1 MAKAITDVALI
12 GLGAVG
18 AAYLT
23 SVADNF
29 PECRIRVIAAGERA
43 ARLRAG
49 GIVYN
54 GRRYM
59 FDVAEPQDG
68 TPAGLL
74 FVSVKNGQLS
84 EAVGQAAAFVGP
96 DTVIISPLNGVT
108 SERKLAERF
117 GAENVVYSYA
127 IKLDA
132 TRRGSET
139 VCGNEGWIVFG
150 DAHNA
155 PGRLSENVLAVEE
168 FFKRSRIEYEI
179 PEDMIK
185 SLWKKFMMNC
195 GLNQTSSVL
204 GFNYGLMQRSRLRRR
219 PGTVAVAAAMFN
231 KVPIAGKKTI
241 CLISGGNID
250 VNILS
255 RVIGR
260 GLQKSG
266 RSCSMTIELVDKPG
280 QLQHVSQIIA
290 STGANVVSVYH
301 ERVSHTTDINGCY
314 LHLEMET
321 RNQQQIN
328 EIRQLLAV
336 AGYKIVE
343 G

>member
-43 ARLRAG
+43 ERLRRG

-54 GRRYM
+54 GKRYL
-59 FDVAEPQDG
+59 FDVAEPQEG

-74 FVSVKNGQLS
+74 FVSVKNGQLA
-84 EAVGQAAAFVGP
+84 EAMEQAAAFVGP
-96 DTVIISPLNGVT
+96 ETVIISPLNGVT
-108 SERKLAERF
+108 SEKRLAGRF
-117 GAENVVYSYA
+117 GAEKVVYSYA

-150 DAHNA
+150 DARNE

-168 FFKRSRIEYEI
+168 FFRRSHIEYEI

-195 GLNQTSSVL
+195 GLNQTSAVL
-204 GFNYGLMQRSRLRRR
+204 GFSYGLMQRSKEARSLMRS
-219 PGTVAVAAAMFN
+219 AMEEAAAAARAAAGVELGEVEIDEIFRTMDMLSPNGKTSMLQDVDARRATEVDAFAET
-231 KVPIAGKKTI
+231 VVTIAREHGFTAPVNELYLR
-241 CLISGGNID
+241 LIRAREESFR
-250 VNILS
+250 L
-255 RVIGR
+255 
-260 GLQKSG
+260 
-266 RSCSMTIELVDKPG
+266 
-280 QLQHVSQIIA
+280 
-290 STGANVVSVYH
+290 
-301 ERVSHTTDINGCY
+301 
-314 LHLEMET
+314 
-321 RNQQQIN
+321 
-328 EIRQLLAV
+328 
-336 AGYKIVE
+336 
-343 G
+343 

>member
-132 TRRGSET
+132 TRRGAET

-150 DAHNA
+150 DERNE

-168 FFKRSRIEYEI
+168 FFKRSHIEYEI

-195 GLNQTSSVL
+195 GLNQTSAVL
-204 GFNYGLMQRSRLRRR
+204 GFSYGLMQRSQEARSLMRS
-219 PGTVAVAAAMFN
+219 AMEEAAAAARAA
-231 KVPIAGKKTI
+231 AGVELGEAEIDEIFRTMDMLSPNGKTSMLQDI
-241 CLISGGNID
+241 DARRATEVDAFAETVVATAREHGFAAPVNELYLRLIRAREESFR
-250 VNILS
+250 L
-255 RVIGR
+255 
-260 GLQKSG
+260 
-266 RSCSMTIELVDKPG
+266 
-280 QLQHVSQIIA
+280 
-290 STGANVVSVYH
+290 
-301 ERVSHTTDINGCY
+301 
-314 LHLEMET
+314 
-321 RNQQQIN
+321 
-328 EIRQLLAV
+328 
-336 AGYKIVE
+336 
-343 G
+343 

>member
-49 GIVYN
+49 GIIYN

-108 SERKLAERF
+108 SEKRLAERF
-117 GAENVVYSYA
+117 GAEKVVYSYA

-132 TRRGSET
+132 TRRCSET

-150 DAHNA
+150 DERNE

-168 FFKRSRIEYEI
+168 FFKRSHIEYEI

-195 GLNQTSSVL
+195 GLNQTSAVL
-204 GFNYGLMQRSRLRRR
+204 GFSYGLMQRSQEARSLMRS
-219 PGTVAVAAAMFN
+219 AMEEAAA
-231 KVPIAGKKTI
+231 AA
-241 CLISGGNID
+241 
-250 VNILS
+250 
-255 RVIGR
+255 
-260 GLQKSG
+260 
-266 RSCSMTIELVDKPG
+266 CS
-280 QLQHVSQIIA
+280 
-290 STGANVVSVYH
+290 
-301 ERVSHTTDINGCY
+301 
-314 LHLEMET
+314 
-321 RNQQQIN
+321 
-328 EIRQLLAV
+328 
-336 AGYKIVE
+336 
-343 G
+343 

>member
-49 GIVYN
+49 GIIYN

-59 FDVAEPQDG
+59 FDVAEPQNG

-74 FVSVKNGQLS
+74 FVSVKNGQLA
-84 EAVGQAAAFVGP
+84 EAMEQAAAFVGP
-96 DTVIISPLNGVT
+96 ETVIISPLNGVT

-132 TRRGSET
+132 TRRGAET

-150 DAHNA
+150 DERNE

-168 FFKRSRIEYEI
+168 FFKRSHIEYEI

-195 GLNQTSSVL
+195 GLNQTSAVL
-204 GFNYGLMQRSRLRRR
+204 GFSYGLMQRSQEARSLMRSAMEEAAAAARAAAGVELGEAEIGEIFRTMDMLSPNGKTSMLQDVDARRVTEVDAFAE
-219 PGTVAVAAAMFN
+219 TVASIAREHGFAAPVN
-231 KVPIAGKKTI
+231 ELYLR
-241 CLISGGNID
+241 LIRAREESFR
-250 VNILS
+250 L
-255 RVIGR
+255 
-260 GLQKSG
+260 
-266 RSCSMTIELVDKPG
+266 
-280 QLQHVSQIIA
+280 
-290 STGANVVSVYH
+290 
-301 ERVSHTTDINGCY
+301 
-314 LHLEMET
+314 
-321 RNQQQIN
+321 
-328 EIRQLLAV
+328 
-336 AGYKIVE
+336 
-343 G
+343 

>member
-1 MAKAITDVALI
+1 MARAITDVALI

-59 FDVAEPQDG
+59 FDVVEPQDG

-84 EAVGQAAAFVGP
+84 EAMEQASAFVGP
-96 DTVIISPLNGVT
+96 ETVIISPLNGVT

-117 GAENVVYSYA
+117 GADNVVYSYA

-150 DAHNA
+150 DARNE
-155 PGRLSENVLAVEE
+155 PGRLSDNVLAVEE

-195 GLNQTSSVL
+195 GLNQTSAVL
-204 GFNYGLMQRSRLRRR
+204 GFSYGLMQRSQEARSLMRSAMEEAAAAARAAAGVELGEAEIGEIFRTMDMLSPNGKTSMLQDVDARRVTEVDAFAE
-219 PGTVAVAAAMFN
+219 TVASIAREHGFAAPVN
-231 KVPIAGKKTI
+231 ELYLR
-241 CLISGGNID
+241 LIRAREESFR
-250 VNILS
+250 L
-255 RVIGR
+255 
-260 GLQKSG
+260 
-266 RSCSMTIELVDKPG
+266 
-280 QLQHVSQIIA
+280 
-290 STGANVVSVYH
+290 
-301 ERVSHTTDINGCY
+301 
-314 LHLEMET
+314 
-321 RNQQQIN
+321 
-328 EIRQLLAV
+328 
-336 AGYKIVE
+336 
-343 G
+343 

>member
-49 GIVYN
+49 GIIYN
-54 GRRYM
+54 GKRYM

-132 TRRGSET
+132 TRRGAET

-150 DAHNA
+150 DERNE

-168 FFKRSRIEYEI
+168 FFKRSHIEYEI

-195 GLNQTSSVL
+195 GLNQTSAVL
-204 GFNYGLMQRSRLRRR
+204 GFSYGLMQRSQEARSLMRSAMEEAAAAARAAAGVELGEAEIGEIFRTMDMLSPNGKTSMLQDVDARRVTEVDAFAE
-219 PGTVAVAAAMFN
+219 TVASIAREHGFAAPVN
-231 KVPIAGKKTI
+231 ELYLR
-241 CLISGGNID
+241 LIRAREESFR
-250 VNILS
+250 L
-255 RVIGR
+255 
-260 GLQKSG
+260 
-266 RSCSMTIELVDKPG
+266 
-280 QLQHVSQIIA
+280 
-290 STGANVVSVYH
+290 
-301 ERVSHTTDINGCY
+301 
-314 LHLEMET
+314 
-321 RNQQQIN
+321 
-328 EIRQLLAV
+328 
-336 AGYKIVE
+336 
-343 G
+343 

>member
-59 FDVAEPQDG
+59 FDVVEPQDG

-132 TRRGSET
+132 TRRGAET

-150 DAHNA
+150 DERNE

-168 FFKRSRIEYEI
+168 FFKRSHIEYEI

-195 GLNQTSSVL
+195 GLNQTSAVL
-204 GFNYGLMQRSRLRRR
+204 GFSYGLMQRSQEARSLMRSAMEEAAAAARAAAGVELGEAEIGEIFRTMDMLSPNGKTSMLQDVDARRVTEVDAFAE
-219 PGTVAVAAAMFN
+219 TVASIAREHGFAAPVN
-231 KVPIAGKKTI
+231 ELYLR
-241 CLISGGNID
+241 LIRAREESFR
-250 VNILS
+250 L
-255 RVIGR
+255 
-260 GLQKSG
+260 
-266 RSCSMTIELVDKPG
+266 
-280 QLQHVSQIIA
+280 
-290 STGANVVSVYH
+290 
-301 ERVSHTTDINGCY
+301 
-314 LHLEMET
+314 
-321 RNQQQIN
+321 
-328 EIRQLLAV
+328 
-336 AGYKIVE
+336 
-343 G
+343 

>member
-59 FDVAEPQDG
+59 FDVAEPQNG

-108 SERKLAERF
+108 CERKLAERF

-132 TRRGSET
+132 TRRGAET

-150 DAHNA
+150 DERNE

-168 FFKRSRIEYEI
+168 FFRRSRIDYEI

-204 GFNYGLMQRSRLRRR
+204 GFNYGLMQRSKEARSLMRSAMEEAAAVARAAAGVELGEAEIDEIFRTMDILSPNGKTSMLQDVDARRVTEVDAFAE
-219 PGTVAVAAAMFN
+219 TVASIAREHGFAAPVN
-231 KVPIAGKKTI
+231 DLYLR
-241 CLISGGNID
+241 LIRAREESFR
-250 VNILS
+250 L
-255 RVIGR
+255 
-260 GLQKSG
+260 
-266 RSCSMTIELVDKPG
+266 
-280 QLQHVSQIIA
+280 
-290 STGANVVSVYH
+290 
-301 ERVSHTTDINGCY
+301 
-314 LHLEMET
+314 
-321 RNQQQIN
+321 
-328 EIRQLLAV
+328 
-336 AGYKIVE
+336 
-343 G
+343 

>member
-49 GIVYN
+49 GIIYN

-59 FDVAEPQDG
+59 FDVAEPQNG

-74 FVSVKNGQLS
+74 FVAVKNGQLS

-132 TRRGSET
+132 TRRGAET

-150 DAHNA
+150 DERNE

-168 FFKRSRIEYEI
+168 FFKRSHIEYEI

-185 SLWKKFMMNC
+185 GLWKKFMMNC
-195 GLNQTSSVL
+195 GLNQTSAVL
-204 GFNYGLMQRSRLRRR
+204 GFSYGLMQRSQEARSLMRSAMEEAAAAARAAAGVELGEAEIGEIFRTMDMLSPNGKTSMLQDVDARRVTEVDAFAE
-219 PGTVAVAAAMFN
+219 TVASIAREHGFAAPVN
-231 KVPIAGKKTI
+231 ELYLR
-241 CLISGGNID
+241 LIRAREESFR
-250 VNILS
+250 L
-255 RVIGR
+255 
-260 GLQKSG
+260 
-266 RSCSMTIELVDKPG
+266 
-280 QLQHVSQIIA
+280 
-290 STGANVVSVYH
+290 
-301 ERVSHTTDINGCY
+301 
-314 LHLEMET
+314 
-321 RNQQQIN
+321 
-328 EIRQLLAV
+328 
-336 AGYKIVE
+336 
-343 G
+343 

>member
-59 FDVAEPQDG
+59 FDVVEPQDG

-84 EAVGQAAAFVGP
+84 EAAGQAAAFVGP

-117 GAENVVYSYA
+117 GADNVVYSYA

-132 TRRGSET
+132 TRRGAET

-150 DAHNA
+150 DERNE

-168 FFKRSRIEYEI
+168 FFKRSHIEYEI

-195 GLNQTSSVL
+195 GLNQTSAVL
-204 GFNYGLMQRSRLRRR
+204 GFSYGLMQRSKEARSLMRSAMEEAAAAARAAAGVELGEVEIDEIFRTMDMLSPNGKTSMLQDVDARRATEVDAFAE
-219 PGTVAVAAAMFN
+219 TVATIAREHGFAAPVN
-231 KVPIAGKKTI
+231 ELYLR
-241 CLISGGNID
+241 LIRAREESFR
-250 VNILS
+250 L
-255 RVIGR
+255 
-260 GLQKSG
+260 
-266 RSCSMTIELVDKPG
+266 
-280 QLQHVSQIIA
+280 
-290 STGANVVSVYH
+290 
-301 ERVSHTTDINGCY
+301 
-314 LHLEMET
+314 
-321 RNQQQIN
+321 
-328 EIRQLLAV
+328 
-336 AGYKIVE
+336 
-343 G
+343 

>member
-43 ARLRAG
+43 ERLRSG

-54 GRRYM
+54 GKRYM
-59 FDVAEPQDG
+59 FDIAEPQEG

-74 FVSVKNGQLS
+74 FVSVKNGRLA
-84 EAVGQAAAFVGP
+84 EAMEQAAAFVGP
-96 DTVIISPLNGVT
+96 ETVIISPLNGVT

-117 GAENVVYSYA
+117 GADNVVYSYA

-132 TRRGSET
+132 TRRGAET

-150 DAHNA
+150 DERNE

-168 FFKRSRIEYEI
+168 FFKRSHIEYEI

-195 GLNQTSSVL
+195 GLNQTSAVL
-204 GFNYGLMQRSRLRRR
+204 GFSYGLMQRSQEARSLMRSGMEEAAAAARAAAGVELGEAEIGEIFRTMDMLSPNGKTSMLQDVDARRVTEVDAFAE
-219 PGTVAVAAAMFN
+219 TVASIAREHGFAA
-231 KVPIAGKKTI
+231 P
-241 CLISGGNID
+241 
-250 VNILS
+250 VNELYLRIKNRITPSMIL
-255 RVIGR
+255 
-260 GLQKSG
+260 
-266 RSCSMTIELVDKPG
+266 
-280 QLQHVSQIIA
+280 A
-290 STGANVVSVYH
+290 A
-301 ERVSHTTDINGCY
+301 
-314 LHLEMET
+314 
-321 RNQQQIN
+321 
-328 EIRQLLAV
+328 
-336 AGYKIVE
+336 
-343 G
+343 

>member
-49 GIVYN
+49 GIIYN

-74 FVSVKNGQLS
+74 FVSVKNGQLE
-84 EAVGQAAAFVGP
+84 EAIEQASAFVGP
-96 DTVIISPLNGVT
+96 ETVIISPLNGVT

-168 FFKRSRIEYEI
+168 FFKRSQIEYEI

-204 GFNYGLMQRSRLRRR
+204 GFNYGLMQRSKEARSLMRS
-219 PGTVAVAAAMFN
+219 AMEEAAAAARAA
-231 KVPIAGKKTI
+231 AGVELGEAEIDEIFRTMDMLSPNGKTSM
-241 CLISGGNID
+241 LQD
-250 VNILS
+250 VDAR
-255 RVIGR
+255 RV
-260 GLQKSG
+260 
-266 RSCSMTIELVDKPG
+266 TEVD
-280 QLQHVSQIIA
+280 A
-290 STGANVVSVYH
+290 FAETVVSIAH
-301 ERVSHTTDINGCY
+301 EHGFAAPVNELY
-314 LHLEMET
+314 LRL
-321 RNQQQIN
+321 
-328 EIRQLLAV
+328 IRAREESFRL
-336 AGYKIVE
+336 
-343 G
+343 

>member
-49 GIVYN
+49 GIIYN

-117 GAENVVYSYA
+117 GADNVVYSYA

-132 TRRGSET
+132 TRRGAET

-150 DAHNA
+150 DERNE

-168 FFKRSRIEYEI
+168 FFKRSHIEYEI

-195 GLNQTSSVL
+195 GLNQTSAVL
-204 GFNYGLMQRSRLRRR
+204 GFSYGLMQRSKEARSLMRSAMEEAAAAARAAAGVELGEVEIDEIFRTMDMLSPNGKTSMLQDVDARRATEVDAFAE
-219 PGTVAVAAAMFN
+219 TVATIAREHGFAAPVN
-231 KVPIAGKKTI
+231 ELYLR
-241 CLISGGNID
+241 LIRAREESFR
-250 VNILS
+250 L
-255 RVIGR
+255 
-260 GLQKSG
+260 
-266 RSCSMTIELVDKPG
+266 
-280 QLQHVSQIIA
+280 
-290 STGANVVSVYH
+290 
-301 ERVSHTTDINGCY
+301 
-314 LHLEMET
+314 
-321 RNQQQIN
+321 
-328 EIRQLLAV
+328 
-336 AGYKIVE
+336 
-343 G
+343 

>member
-49 GIVYN
+49 GIIYN

-59 FDVAEPQDG
+59 FDVAEPQNG

-132 TRRGSET
+132 TRRGAET

-150 DAHNA
+150 DERNE

-168 FFKRSRIEYEI
+168 FFKRSHIEYEI

-195 GLNQTSSVL
+195 GLNQTSAVL
-204 GFNYGLMQRSRLRRR
+204 GFSYGLMQRSQEARSLMRSAMEEAAAAARAAAGVELGEAEIGEIFRTMDMLSPNGKTSMLQDVDARRVTEVDAFAE
-219 PGTVAVAAAMFN
+219 TVASIAREHGFAAPVN
-231 KVPIAGKKTI
+231 ELYLR
-241 CLISGGNID
+241 LIRAREESFR
-250 VNILS
+250 L
-255 RVIGR
+255 
-260 GLQKSG
+260 
-266 RSCSMTIELVDKPG
+266 
-280 QLQHVSQIIA
+280 
-290 STGANVVSVYH
+290 
-301 ERVSHTTDINGCY
+301 
-314 LHLEMET
+314 
-321 RNQQQIN
+321 
-328 EIRQLLAV
+328 
-336 AGYKIVE
+336 
-343 G
+343 

>member
-29 PECRIRVIAAGERA
+29 PECRIRRVIAAGERA

-49 GIVYN
+49 GIIYN

-132 TRRGSET
+132 TRRGAET

-150 DAHNA
+150 DERNE

-168 FFKRSRIEYEI
+168 FFKRSHIEYEI

-185 SLWKKFMMNC
+185 SLWN
-195 GLNQTSSVL
+195 GLNQTSAVL
-204 GFNYGLMQRSRLRRR
+204 GFSYGLMQRSQEARSLMRSAMEEAAAAARAAAGVELGEAEIGEICRTMDMLSPNGKTSMLQDVDARRVTEVDAFAE
-219 PGTVAVAAAMFN
+219 TVASIAREHGFAAPVN
-231 KVPIAGKKTI
+231 ELYLR
-241 CLISGGNID
+241 LIRAREESFR
-250 VNILS
+250 L
-255 RVIGR
+255 
-260 GLQKSG
+260 
-266 RSCSMTIELVDKPG
+266 
-280 QLQHVSQIIA
+280 
-290 STGANVVSVYH
+290 
-301 ERVSHTTDINGCY
+301 
-314 LHLEMET
+314 
-321 RNQQQIN
+321 
-328 EIRQLLAV
+328 
-336 AGYKIVE
+336 
-343 G
+343 

>member
-59 FDVAEPQDG
+59 FDVVEPQDG

-84 EAVGQAAAFVGP
+84 EAAGQAAAFVGP

-117 GAENVVYSYA
+117 GADNVVYSYA

-132 TRRGSET
+132 TRRGAET

-150 DAHNA
+150 DERNE

-168 FFKRSRIEYEI
+168 FFKRSHIEYEI

-195 GLNQTSSVL
+195 GLNQTSAVL
-204 GFNYGLMQRSRLRRR
+204 GFNYGLMQRSKEARSLMRSAMEEAAAAARAAAGVELGEAEIDEIFRTMDMLSPDGKTSMLQDVDARRVTEVDAFAE
-219 PGTVAVAAAMFN
+219 TVAAIAREHGFAAPVN
-231 KVPIAGKKTI
+231 ELYLR
-241 CLISGGNID
+241 LIRAREESFR
-250 VNILS
+250 L
-255 RVIGR
+255 
-260 GLQKSG
+260 
-266 RSCSMTIELVDKPG
+266 
-280 QLQHVSQIIA
+280 
-290 STGANVVSVYH
+290 
-301 ERVSHTTDINGCY
+301 
-314 LHLEMET
+314 
-321 RNQQQIN
+321 
-328 EIRQLLAV
+328 
-336 AGYKIVE
+336 
-343 G
+343 

>member
-49 GIVYN
+49 GIIYN

-132 TRRGSET
+132 TRRGAET

-150 DAHNA
+150 DERNE

-168 FFKRSRIEYEI
+168 FFKRSHIEYEI

-195 GLNQTSSVL
+195 GLNQTSAVL
-204 GFNYGLMQRSRLRRR
+204 GFSYGLMQRSQEARSLMRSAMEEAAAAARATAGVELGEAEIGEIFRTMDMLSPNGKTSMLQDVDARRVTEVDAFAE
-219 PGTVAVAAAMFN
+219 TVASIAREHGFAAPVN
-231 KVPIAGKKTI
+231 ELYLR
-241 CLISGGNID
+241 LIRAREESFR
-250 VNILS
+250 L
-255 RVIGR
+255 
-260 GLQKSG
+260 
-266 RSCSMTIELVDKPG
+266 
-280 QLQHVSQIIA
+280 
-290 STGANVVSVYH
+290 
-301 ERVSHTTDINGCY
+301 
-314 LHLEMET
+314 
-321 RNQQQIN
+321 
-328 EIRQLLAV
+328 
-336 AGYKIVE
+336 
-343 G
+343 

>member
-49 GIVYN
+49 GIIYN

-59 FDVAEPQDG
+59 FDVAEPPDG

-132 TRRGSET
+132 TRRGAET

-150 DAHNA
+150 DERNE

-168 FFKRSRIEYEI
+168 FFKRSHIEYEI

-195 GLNQTSSVL
+195 GLNQTSAVL
-204 GFNYGLMQRSRLRRR
+204 GFSYGLMQRSQEARSLMRSAMEEAAAAARAAAGVELGEAEIDEIFRTMDMLSPNGKTSMLQDVDARRVTEVDAFAE
-219 PGTVAVAAAMFN
+219 TVASIAREHGFAAPVN
-231 KVPIAGKKTI
+231 ELYLR
-241 CLISGGNID
+241 LIRAREESFR
-250 VNILS
+250 L
-255 RVIGR
+255 
-260 GLQKSG
+260 
-266 RSCSMTIELVDKPG
+266 
-280 QLQHVSQIIA
+280 
-290 STGANVVSVYH
+290 
-301 ERVSHTTDINGCY
+301 
-314 LHLEMET
+314 
-321 RNQQQIN
+321 
-328 EIRQLLAV
+328 
-336 AGYKIVE
+336 
-343 G
+343 

>member
-49 GIVYN
+49 GIIYN

-59 FDVAEPQDG
+59 FDVAEPQNG

-132 TRRGSET
+132 TRRGAET

-150 DAHNA
+150 DERNE

-168 FFKRSRIEYEI
+168 FFKRSHIEYEI

-195 GLNQTSSVL
+195 GLNQTSAVL
-204 GFNYGLMQRSRLRRR
+204 GFSYGLMQRSQEARSLMRSAMEEAAAAARAAAGVELGEAEIGEIFRTMDMLSPNGKTSMLQDVVARRVTEVDAFAE
-219 PGTVAVAAAMFN
+219 TVASIAREHGFAAPVN
-231 KVPIAGKKTI
+231 ELYLR
-241 CLISGGNID
+241 LIRAREESFR
-250 VNILS
+250 L
-255 RVIGR
+255 
-260 GLQKSG
+260 
-266 RSCSMTIELVDKPG
+266 
-280 QLQHVSQIIA
+280 
-290 STGANVVSVYH
+290 
-301 ERVSHTTDINGCY
+301 
-314 LHLEMET
+314 
-321 RNQQQIN
+321 
-328 EIRQLLAV
+328 
-336 AGYKIVE
+336 
-343 G
+343 

>member
-43 ARLRAG
+43 ERLRSG

-54 GRRYM
+54 GKRYM
-59 FDVAEPQDG
+59 FDIAEPQEG

-74 FVSVKNGQLS
+74 FVSVKNGRLA
-84 EAVGQAAAFVGP
+84 EAMEQAAAFVGP
-96 DTVIISPLNGVT
+96 ETVIISPLNGVT

-117 GAENVVYSYA
+117 GADNVVYSYA

-132 TRRGSET
+132 TRRGAET

-150 DAHNA
+150 DERNE

-168 FFKRSRIEYEI
+168 FFKRSHIEYEI

-195 GLNQTSSVL
+195 GLNQTSAVL
-204 GFNYGLMQRSRLRRR
+204 GFSYGLMQRSQEARSLMRSGMEEAAAAARAAAGVELGEAEIGEIFRTMDMLSPNGKTSMLQDVDARRVTEVDAFAE
-219 PGTVAVAAAMFN
+219 TVASIAREHGFAAPVN
-231 KVPIAGKKTI
+231 ELYLR
-241 CLISGGNID
+241 LIRAREESFR
-250 VNILS
+250 L
-255 RVIGR
+255 
-260 GLQKSG
+260 
-266 RSCSMTIELVDKPG
+266 
-280 QLQHVSQIIA
+280 
-290 STGANVVSVYH
+290 
-301 ERVSHTTDINGCY
+301 
-314 LHLEMET
+314 
-321 RNQQQIN
+321 
-328 EIRQLLAV
+328 
-336 AGYKIVE
+336 
-343 G
+343 

>member
-49 GIVYN
+49 GIIYN

-132 TRRGSET
+132 TRRGAET

-150 DAHNA
+150 DERNE

-168 FFKRSRIEYEI
+168 FFKRSHIEYEI

-195 GLNQTSSVL
+195 GLNQTSAVL
-204 GFNYGLMQRSRLRRR
+204 SFSYGLMQRSQEARSLMRSAMEEAAAAARAAAGVELGEAEIGEIFRTMDMLSPNGKTSMLQDVDARRVTEVDAFAE
-219 PGTVAVAAAMFN
+219 TVASIAREHGFAAPVN
-231 KVPIAGKKTI
+231 ELYLR
-241 CLISGGNID
+241 LIRAREESFR
-250 VNILS
+250 L
-255 RVIGR
+255 
-260 GLQKSG
+260 
-266 RSCSMTIELVDKPG
+266 
-280 QLQHVSQIIA
+280 
-290 STGANVVSVYH
+290 
-301 ERVSHTTDINGCY
+301 
-314 LHLEMET
+314 
-321 RNQQQIN
+321 
-328 EIRQLLAV
+328 
-336 AGYKIVE
+336 
-343 G
+343 

>member
-43 ARLRAG
+43 ERPRSG

-54 GRRYM
+54 GKRYM
-59 FDVAEPQDG
+59 FDIAEPQEG

-74 FVSVKNGQLS
+74 FVSVKNGRLA
-84 EAVGQAAAFVGP
+84 EAMEQAAAFVGP
-96 DTVIISPLNGVT
+96 ETVIISPLNGVT

-117 GAENVVYSYA
+117 GADNVVYSYA

-132 TRRGSET
+132 TRRGAET

-150 DAHNA
+150 DERNE

-168 FFKRSRIEYEI
+168 FFKRSHIEYEI

-195 GLNQTSSVL
+195 GLNQTSAVL
-204 GFNYGLMQRSRLRRR
+204 GFSYGLMQRSQEARSLMRSAMEEAAAAARAAAGVELGEAEIGEIFRTMDMLSPNGKTSMLQDVDARRVTEVDAFAE
-219 PGTVAVAAAMFN
+219 TVASIAREHGFAAPVN
-231 KVPIAGKKTI
+231 ELYLR
-241 CLISGGNID
+241 LIRAREESFR
-250 VNILS
+250 L
-255 RVIGR
+255 
-260 GLQKSG
+260 
-266 RSCSMTIELVDKPG
+266 
-280 QLQHVSQIIA
+280 
-290 STGANVVSVYH
+290 
-301 ERVSHTTDINGCY
+301 
-314 LHLEMET
+314 
-321 RNQQQIN
+321 
-328 EIRQLLAV
+328 
-336 AGYKIVE
+336 
-343 G
+343 

>member
-1 MAKAITDVALI
+1 MTKAITDVALI

-49 GIVYN
+49 GIIYN

-59 FDVAEPQDG
+59 FDVAEPQNG

-132 TRRGSET
+132 TRRGAET

-150 DAHNA
+150 DERNE

-168 FFKRSRIEYEI
+168 FFKRSHIEYEI

-195 GLNQTSSVL
+195 GLNQTSAVL
-204 GFNYGLMQRSRLRRR
+204 GFSYGLMQRSQEARSLMRSAMEEAAAAARAAAGVELGEAEIGEIFRTMDMLSPNGKTSMLQDVDARRVTEVDAFAE
-219 PGTVAVAAAMFN
+219 TVASIAREHGFAAPVN
-231 KVPIAGKKTI
+231 ELYLR
-241 CLISGGNID
+241 LIRAREESFR
-250 VNILS
+250 L
-255 RVIGR
+255 
-260 GLQKSG
+260 
-266 RSCSMTIELVDKPG
+266 
-280 QLQHVSQIIA
+280 
-290 STGANVVSVYH
+290 
-301 ERVSHTTDINGCY
+301 
-314 LHLEMET
+314 
-321 RNQQQIN
+321 
-328 EIRQLLAV
+328 
-336 AGYKIVE
+336 
-343 G
+343 

>member
-49 GIVYN
+49 GIIYN
-54 GRRYM
+54 GRRYI

-74 FVSVKNGQLS
+74 FVSVKNGQLE
-84 EAVGQAAAFVGP
+84 EAIEQAAAFVGP

-108 SERKLAERF
+108 SEKRLAERF
-117 GAENVVYSYA
+117 GAEKVVYSYA

-150 DAHNA
+150 DERNE

-168 FFKRSRIEYEI
+168 FFKRSHIEYEI

-195 GLNQTSSVL
+195 GLNQTSAVL
-204 GFNYGLMQRSRLRRR
+204 GFSYGLMQRSQEARSLMRSAMEEAAAAGVELGEAEIGEIFRTMDMLSPNGKTSMLQDVDARRVTEVDAFAE
-219 PGTVAVAAAMFN
+219 TVASIAREHGFAAPVN
-231 KVPIAGKKTI
+231 ELYLR
-241 CLISGGNID
+241 LIRAREESFR
-250 VNILS
+250 L
-255 RVIGR
+255 
-260 GLQKSG
+260 
-266 RSCSMTIELVDKPG
+266 
-280 QLQHVSQIIA
+280 
-290 STGANVVSVYH
+290 
-301 ERVSHTTDINGCY
+301 
-314 LHLEMET
+314 
-321 RNQQQIN
+321 
-328 EIRQLLAV
+328 
-336 AGYKIVE
+336 
-343 G
+343 

>member
-43 ARLRAG
+43 ERLRAG

-54 GRRYM
+54 GKKYL
-59 FDVAEPQDG
+59 FDVAEPQEG

-74 FVSVKNGQLS
+74 FVSVKNGQLA
-84 EAVGQAAAFVGP
+84 EAMEQASAFVGP

-132 TRRGSET
+132 TRRGAET

-150 DAHNA
+150 DERNE
-155 PGRLSENVLAVEE
+155 PGRLSDNVLAVEE

-195 GLNQTSSVL
+195 GLNQTSAVL
-204 GFNYGLMQRSRLRRR
+204 GFSYGLMQRSQEARSLMRSAMEEAAAAARAAAGVELGEAEIGEIFRTMDMLSPNGKTSMLQDVDARRVTEVDAFAE
-219 PGTVAVAAAMFN
+219 TVASIAREHGFAAPVN
-231 KVPIAGKKTI
+231 ELYLR
-241 CLISGGNID
+241 LIRAREESFR
-250 VNILS
+250 L
-255 RVIGR
+255 
-260 GLQKSG
+260 
-266 RSCSMTIELVDKPG
+266 
-280 QLQHVSQIIA
+280 
-290 STGANVVSVYH
+290 
-301 ERVSHTTDINGCY
+301 
-314 LHLEMET
+314 
-321 RNQQQIN
+321 
-328 EIRQLLAV
+328 
-336 AGYKIVE
+336 
-343 G
+343 

>member
-49 GIVYN
+49 GIIYN

-132 TRRGSET
+132 TRRGAET

-150 DAHNA
+150 DERNE

-168 FFKRSRIEYEI
+168 FFKRSHIEYEI

-195 GLNQTSSVL
+195 GLNQTSAVL
-204 GFNYGLMQRSRLRRR
+204 GFSYGLMQRSKEARSLMRSAMEEAAAAARAAAGVELGEVEIDEIFRTMDMLSPNGKTSMLQDVDARRATEVDAFAE
-219 PGTVAVAAAMFN
+219 TVATIAREHGFAAPVN
-231 KVPIAGKKTI
+231 ELYLR
-241 CLISGGNID
+241 LIRAREESFR
-250 VNILS
+250 L
-255 RVIGR
+255 
-260 GLQKSG
+260 
-266 RSCSMTIELVDKPG
+266 
-280 QLQHVSQIIA
+280 
-290 STGANVVSVYH
+290 
-301 ERVSHTTDINGCY
+301 
-314 LHLEMET
+314 
-321 RNQQQIN
+321 
-328 EIRQLLAV
+328 
-336 AGYKIVE
+336 
-343 G
+343 

>member
-132 TRRGSET
+132 TRRGAET

-150 DAHNA
+150 DERNE

-168 FFKRSRIEYEI
+168 FFKRSHIEYEI

-195 GLNQTSSVL
+195 GLNQTSAVL
-204 GFNYGLMQRSRLRRR
+204 GFSYGLMQRSQEARALMRS
-219 PGTVAVAAAMFN
+219 AMEEAAA
-231 KVPIAGKKTI
+231 AA
-241 CLISGGNID
+241 
-250 VNILS
+250 
-255 RVIGR
+255 R
-260 GLQKSG
+260 
-266 RSCSMTIELVDKPG
+266 
-280 QLQHVSQIIA
+280 
-290 STGANVVSVYH
+290 
-301 ERVSHTTDINGCY
+301 
-314 LHLEMET
+314 
-321 RNQQQIN
+321 
-328 EIRQLLAV
+328 AV
-336 AGYKIVE
+336 AGVE
-343 G
+343 LGEAEIGEIFRTMDMLSPNGKTSMLQDIDARRATEVDAFAETVVAIAREHGFAAPVNELYLRLIRAREESFRL

>member
-59 FDVAEPQDG
+59 FDVVEPQDG

-84 EAVGQAAAFVGP
+84 EAAGQAAAFVGP

-108 SERKLAERF
+108 SEKRLAERF
-117 GAENVVYSYA
+117 GADNVVYSYA

-150 DAHNA
+150 DARNE
-155 PGRLSENVLAVEE
+155 PGRLSDNVLAVEE

-195 GLNQTSSVL
+195 GLNQTSAVL
-204 GFNYGLMQRSRLRRR
+204 GFNYGLMQRSKEARSLMRSAMEEAAAAARAAAGVELGEAEIDEIFRTMDMLSPDGKTSMLQDVDARRVTEVDAFAE
-219 PGTVAVAAAMFN
+219 TVAAIAREHGFAAPVN
-231 KVPIAGKKTI
+231 ELYLR
-241 CLISGGNID
+241 LIRAREESFR
-250 VNILS
+250 L
-255 RVIGR
+255 
-260 GLQKSG
+260 
-266 RSCSMTIELVDKPG
+266 
-280 QLQHVSQIIA
+280 
-290 STGANVVSVYH
+290 
-301 ERVSHTTDINGCY
+301 
-314 LHLEMET
+314 
-321 RNQQQIN
+321 
-328 EIRQLLAV
+328 
-336 AGYKIVE
+336 
-343 G
+343 

>member
-59 FDVAEPQDG
+59 FDVVEPQDG

-84 EAVGQAAAFVGP
+84 EAAGQAAAFVGP

-117 GAENVVYSYA
+117 GADNVVYSYA

-150 DAHNA
+150 DARNE
-155 PGRLSENVLAVEE
+155 PGRLSDNVLAVEE

-195 GLNQTSSVL
+195 GLNQTSAVL
-204 GFNYGLMQRSRLRRR
+204 GFNYGLMQRSKEARSLMRSAMEEAAAAARAAAGVELGEAEIDEIFRTMDMLSPDGKTSMLQDVDARRVTEVDAFAE
-219 PGTVAVAAAMFN
+219 TVAAIAREHGFAAPVN
-231 KVPIAGKKTI
+231 ELYLR
-241 CLISGGNID
+241 LIRAREESFR
-250 VNILS
+250 L
-255 RVIGR
+255 
-260 GLQKSG
+260 
-266 RSCSMTIELVDKPG
+266 
-280 QLQHVSQIIA
+280 
-290 STGANVVSVYH
+290 
-301 ERVSHTTDINGCY
+301 
-314 LHLEMET
+314 
-321 RNQQQIN
+321 
-328 EIRQLLAV
+328 
-336 AGYKIVE
+336 
-343 G
+343 

>member
-43 ARLRAG
+43 ERLRAG

-54 GRRYM
+54 GKKYL
-59 FDVAEPQDG
+59 FDVAEPQEG

-74 FVSVKNGQLS
+74 FVSVKNGQLA
-84 EAVGQAAAFVGP
+84 EAMEQASAFVGP
-96 DTVIISPLNGVT
+96 ETVIISPLNGVT

-132 TRRGSET
+132 TRRGAET

-150 DAHNA
+150 DERNE

-168 FFKRSRIEYEI
+168 FFKRSHIEYEI

-195 GLNQTSSVL
+195 GLNQTSAVL
-204 GFNYGLMQRSRLRRR
+204 GFSYGLMQRSQEARSLMRSAMEEAAAAARAAAGVELGEAEIGEIFRTMDMLSPNGKTSMLQDVDARRVTEVDAFAE
-219 PGTVAVAAAMFN
+219 TVASIAREHGFAAPVN
-231 KVPIAGKKTI
+231 ELYLR
-241 CLISGGNID
+241 LIRAREESFR
-250 VNILS
+250 L
-255 RVIGR
+255 
-260 GLQKSG
+260 
-266 RSCSMTIELVDKPG
+266 
-280 QLQHVSQIIA
+280 
-290 STGANVVSVYH
+290 
-301 ERVSHTTDINGCY
+301 
-314 LHLEMET
+314 
-321 RNQQQIN
+321 
-328 EIRQLLAV
+328 
-336 AGYKIVE
+336 
-343 G
+343 

>member
-1 MAKAITDVALI
+1 MAKAITDGALI

-49 GIVYN
+49 GIIYN

-132 TRRGSET
+132 TRRGAET

-150 DAHNA
+150 DERNE

-168 FFKRSRIEYEI
+168 FFKRSHIEYEI

-195 GLNQTSSVL
+195 GLNQTSAVL
-204 GFNYGLMQRSRLRRR
+204 GFNYGLMQRSKEARSLMRSAMEEAAAAARAAAGVELGEAEIDEIFRTMDMLSPDGKTSMLQDVDARRVTEVDAFAE
-219 PGTVAVAAAMFN
+219 TVAAIAREHGFAAPVN
-231 KVPIAGKKTI
+231 ELYLR
-241 CLISGGNID
+241 LIRAREESFR
-250 VNILS
+250 L
-255 RVIGR
+255 
-260 GLQKSG
+260 
-266 RSCSMTIELVDKPG
+266 
-280 QLQHVSQIIA
+280 
-290 STGANVVSVYH
+290 
-301 ERVSHTTDINGCY
+301 
-314 LHLEMET
+314 
-321 RNQQQIN
+321 
-328 EIRQLLAV
+328 
-336 AGYKIVE
+336 
-343 G
+343 

>member
-43 ARLRAG
+43 ARLRAD
-49 GIVYN
+49 GIIYN

-84 EAVGQAAAFVGP
+84 EAAGQAAAFVGP

-117 GAENVVYSYA
+117 GADNVVYSYA

-132 TRRGSET
+132 TRRGAET

-150 DAHNA
+150 DERNE

-168 FFKRSRIEYEI
+168 FFKRSHIEYEI

-195 GLNQTSSVL
+195 GLNQTSAVL
-204 GFNYGLMQRSRLRRR
+204 GFSYGLMQRSQEARSLMRSAMEEAAAAARAAAGVELGEAEIGEIFRTMDMLSPDGKTSMLQDVDARRVTEVDAFAE
-219 PGTVAVAAAMFN
+219 TVAAIAREHGFAAPVN
-231 KVPIAGKKTI
+231 ELYLR
-241 CLISGGNID
+241 LIRAREESFR
-250 VNILS
+250 L
-255 RVIGR
+255 
-260 GLQKSG
+260 
-266 RSCSMTIELVDKPG
+266 
-280 QLQHVSQIIA
+280 
-290 STGANVVSVYH
+290 
-301 ERVSHTTDINGCY
+301 
-314 LHLEMET
+314 
-321 RNQQQIN
+321 
-328 EIRQLLAV
+328 
-336 AGYKIVE
+336 
-343 G
+343 

>member
-49 GIVYN
+49 GIIYN

-84 EAVGQAAAFVGP
+84 EAVGQAAAFAGP

-132 TRRGSET
+132 TRRGAET

-150 DAHNA
+150 DERNE

-168 FFKRSRIEYEI
+168 FFKRSHIEYEI

-195 GLNQTSSVL
+195 GLNQTSAVL
-204 GFNYGLMQRSRLRRR
+204 GFSYGLMQRSQEARSLMRSAMEEAAAAARAAAGVELGEAEIGEIFRTMDMLSPNGKTSMLQDVDARRVTEVDAFAE
-219 PGTVAVAAAMFN
+219 TVASIAREHGFAAPVN
-231 KVPIAGKKTI
+231 ELYLR
-241 CLISGGNID
+241 LIRAREESFR
-250 VNILS
+250 L
-255 RVIGR
+255 
-260 GLQKSG
+260 
-266 RSCSMTIELVDKPG
+266 
-280 QLQHVSQIIA
+280 
-290 STGANVVSVYH
+290 
-301 ERVSHTTDINGCY
+301 
-314 LHLEMET
+314 
-321 RNQQQIN
+321 
-328 EIRQLLAV
+328 
-336 AGYKIVE
+336 
-343 G
+343 

>member
-49 GIVYN
+49 GIIYN

-132 TRRGSET
+132 TRRGAET

-150 DAHNA
+150 DERNE

-168 FFKRSRIEYEI
+168 FFKRSHIEYEI

-204 GFNYGLMQRSRLRRR
+204 GFSYGLMQRSKEARSLMRSAMEEAAAAARAAAGVELGEAEIDEIFRTMDMLSPDGKTSMLQDVDARRVTEVDAFAE
-219 PGTVAVAAAMFN
+219 TVAAIAREHGFAAPVN
-231 KVPIAGKKTI
+231 ELYLR
-241 CLISGGNID
+241 LIRAREESFR
-250 VNILS
+250 L
-255 RVIGR
+255 
-260 GLQKSG
+260 
-266 RSCSMTIELVDKPG
+266 
-280 QLQHVSQIIA
+280 
-290 STGANVVSVYH
+290 
-301 ERVSHTTDINGCY
+301 
-314 LHLEMET
+314 
-321 RNQQQIN
+321 
-328 EIRQLLAV
+328 
-336 AGYKIVE
+336 
-343 G
+343 

>member
-59 FDVAEPQDG
+59 FDVVEPQDG

-132 TRRGSET
+132 TRRGAET

-150 DAHNA
+150 DERNE

-168 FFKRSRIEYEI
+168 FFKRSHIEYEI

-195 GLNQTSSVL
+195 GLNQTSAVL
-204 GFNYGLMQRSRLRRR
+204 GFSYGLMQRSKEARSLMRSAMEEAAAAARAAAGVELGEVEIDEIFRTMDMLSPNGKTSMLQDVDARRATEVDAFAE
-219 PGTVAVAAAMFN
+219 TVATIAREHGFAAPVN
-231 KVPIAGKKTI
+231 ELYLR
-241 CLISGGNID
+241 LIRAREESFR
-250 VNILS
+250 L
-255 RVIGR
+255 
-260 GLQKSG
+260 
-266 RSCSMTIELVDKPG
+266 
-280 QLQHVSQIIA
+280 
-290 STGANVVSVYH
+290 
-301 ERVSHTTDINGCY
+301 
-314 LHLEMET
+314 
-321 RNQQQIN
+321 
-328 EIRQLLAV
+328 
-336 AGYKIVE
+336 
-343 G
+343 